1 MTSGKRRIT
10 VHKGSSGPGFFR
22 RLFRGRPALVEVVP
36 SPAIAA
42 GSKVDF
48 RLRHRAITRTVRE
61 FTEKIETYQLHSR
74 RCVHVVS
81 HFLIPG
87 DRSLEQV
94 VPEWIAQRV
103 RFGIVR
109 GGGEFEY
116 IRVNSVDIAWDEEGT
131 ELFLHLDERVEPGT
145 RAFVAAYLGE
155 AEVRATPKIAGM
167 RMGES

>member
-10 VHKGSSGPGFFR
+10 VHQGSRGPGFLR
-22 RLFRGRPALVEVVP
+22 RLFRTKPALVEAPP
-36 SPAIAA
+36 SLETVA

-48 RLRHRAITRTVRE
+48 RLRHRSITRTVRE

-81 HFLIPG
+81 HFLVPG
-87 DRSLEQV
+87 EQGLEQV

-167 RMGES
+167 RMNES